1 MERNFERVEQ
11 ILQKHQ
17 YKKENLIKILLD
29 VQKLYRY
36 LPQDVINYIA
46 VALKIPPAKIF
57 GVGTFYAQFS
67 LKPKGEYTI
76 LLCDGT
82 ACHMEGSTSLL
93 KALEEELNIKPG
105 EVTKDLKFSVDQVG
119 CLGACALAPAMV
131 INGEVY
137 GNLTPERVKEIIRKL
152 KEEGEENAQNHQ

>member
-152 KEEGEENAQNHQ
+152 KEEGEENAQNH

>member
-36 LPQDVINYIA
+36 LPQDVINYIG

-93 KALEEELNIKPG
+93 KALEEELNIKSG

-152 KEEGEENAQNHQ
+152 KEEGEENAQNH